1 MKISLST
8 FALSGLLAFSL
19 GVSADEEKKLTERQV
34 PKNVQEAFQKAYPDA
49 KDVKYKEEI
58 KNGKVFF
65 EIEFNQKSKELEALY
80 SAEGLLIK
88 TEEEIEIAKLPAL
101 IVQVIGKDY
110 PKALLKEAEMI
121 LKPDGAV
128 SGYEVE
134 IEDGKKEVKLELDA
148 SGKILKTET
157 NKD

>member
-1 MKISLST
+1 M
-8 FALSGLLAFSL
+8 
-19 GVSADEEKKLTERQV
+19 EKFFLKSSS
-34 PKNVQEAFQKAYPDA
+34 
-49 KDVKYKEEI
+49 I
-58 KNGKVFF
+58 K
-65 EIEFNQKSKELEALY
+65 KSKELEALY